1 MATGEASRQS
11 RKTRA
16 ALLQAFNRLAVER
29 RYADIRIADIIRRA
43 DVGRST
49 FYEHFRNKDDVLRQ
63 SLAGLLD
70 IVAAGVEDECDTTHL
85 RFVLDHFREN
95 SALARGLINGPS
107 SPQVVAVLAGLIEQ
121 RLAAMQQTHAIASFI
136 PLDLA
141 AAQLAGSQLGLI
153 QAWLNRGAT
162 AATAAL
168 AEAMHRCGAASA
180 RALFPSTEATV

>member
-1 MATGEASRQS
+1 MATDGLSRQS

-16 ALLQAFNRLAVER
+16 ALLQAFNGLAVER
-29 RYADIRIADIIRRA
+29 RYADIRIADVIRRA

-63 SLAGLLD
+63 SLAGLLG
-70 IVAAGVEDECDTTHL
+70 IVAAAVEEGCDTTHL

-107 SPQVVAVLAGLIEQ
+107 APQVVAVLAGLIEQ
-121 RLAAMQQTHAIASFI
+121 RLAAAQQRLDLAPVIA
-136 PLDLA
+136 LDLA
-141 AAQLAGSQLGLI
+141 AAQLAGGQLGLV

-162 AATAAL
+162 APPAAV
-168 AEAMHRCGAASA
+168 AAAMHRCAAAAA
-180 RALFPSTEATV
+180 RAVFS